1 VKYIVGCFLFCYF
14 QLLVSG
20 LWHTRVNGVTESSF
34 QVKRFQGIGKY
45 TKSAKVDAAKKAMT
59 KLRSYM
65 PGLKI

>member
-1 VKYIVGCFLFCYF
+1 
-14 QLLVSG
+14 
-20 LWHTRVNGVTESSF
+20 VTESSF